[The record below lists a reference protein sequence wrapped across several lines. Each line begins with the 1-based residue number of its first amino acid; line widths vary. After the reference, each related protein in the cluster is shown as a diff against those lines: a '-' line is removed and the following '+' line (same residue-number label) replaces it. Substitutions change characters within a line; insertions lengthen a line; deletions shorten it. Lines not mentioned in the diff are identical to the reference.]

1 MTRSIWRGA
10 IVAVLV
16 ACGPAVQ
23 PAPVTPVVSG
33 SINTP
38 INPPEGVPPRIP
50 AEFPAGWAYP
60 GGGTATFAEHAMVA
74 SNSRLASEAGA
85 EILRQGG
92 NAVDAAV
99 AVGFALAVTLP
110 EAGNIGGGGY
120 MLIRLANG
128 RTAAID
134 YREIAPGAAYRDMYL
149 DSSGQ
154 LTNAGVVGRAA
165 SGVPGAVAGLT
176 GALARYGTMPLPKVM
191 IPAIR
196 MAAEGIV
203 VDSALVRS
211 IAGKETLIRR
221 FAGVDIFMPGGKPL
235 QVGARFVQ
243 PDLAETLRL
252 IARDGAAGFYRGR
265 VAEQIGA
272 EMQRDCPAGVGARQR
287 ASHAC
292 GLITT
297 RDLEQYQPVWRTPVA
312 STYRHYTL
320 MSMPPSSSG
329 GITLI
334 ETLNILEPF
343 AALPPFG
350 SANYFHL
357 VASAFQRAFIDRN
370 ARLGDPSFVSVP
382 VEQLTSKD
390 YARQLQKTIALDH
403 ATPTAEIP
411 AVASE
416 GNETTHY
423 SVVDRQGNAVATT
436 TTLNSL
442 YGSGVLIRGAGFFM
456 NDEMDDFMSQPGKP
470 NQFGLVQGESN
481 AIAPGK
487 RMLSAM
493 SPTIVLDPEGK
504 VLLVLGARGGPRII
518 TSVAQVILNVID
530 NRMSLADAMSA
541 PRIHHQALP
550 DTLRYER
557 GGFDSA
563 TIRRLQDMGYGA
575 APQALNEAKV
585 TAIMRVRGGYVGMD
599 DPRSTGAAVGY

>member
-1 MTRSIWRGA
+1 
-10 IVAVLV
+10 
-16 ACGPAVQ
+16 
-23 PAPVTPVVSG
+23 
-33 SINTP
+33 
-38 INPPEGVPPRIP
+38 
-50 AEFPAGWAYP
+50 
-60 GGGTATFAEHAMVA
+60 MVA
-74 SNSRLASEAGA
+74 SNSPIASEAGV

-99 AVGFALAVTLP
+99 AVGFALAVALP

-128 RTAAID
+128 STAAID
-134 YREIAPGAAYRDMYL
+134 YREMAPAAAYRDMYL
-149 DSSGQ
+149 DSAGQ
-154 LTNAGVVGRAA
+154 LTNAGIVGRAA

-176 GALARYGTMPLPKVM
+176 AALARFGTMPLLKVM
-191 IPAIR
+191 APAIR

-203 VDSALVRS
+203 VDSVLIRS
-211 IAGKETLIRR
+211 VAGKETLISR
-221 FAGVDIFMPGGKPL
+221 FAGADIFIPGGKPL
-235 QVGARFVQ
+235 QVGARLVQ
-243 PDLAETLRL
+243 PELAETLRL
-252 IARDGAAGFYRGR
+252 IARNGAAGFYRGP
-265 VAEQIGA
+265 VAQKITA
-272 EMQRDCPAGVGARQR
+272 EMQRECPAGVASRQR
-287 ASHAC
+287 GSHAC
-292 GLITT
+292 GLITS
-297 RDLEQYQPVWRTPVA
+297 RDLEQYQPAWRTPVV

-350 SANYFHL
+350 SATYFHL

-370 ARLGDPSFVSVP
+370 AKLGDPSFVSVP
-382 VEQLTSKD
+382 IEQLTSKS
-390 YARQLQKTIALDH
+390 YAGRLQKAIPLDH
-403 ATPTAEIP
+403 ATPTAGIP
-411 AVASE
+411 AAPSE

-423 SVVDRQGNAVATT
+423 SVVDGQGNAVATT

-442 YGSGVLIRGAGFFM
+442 YGSGVLVRGAGFFM
-456 NDEMDDFMSQPGKP
+456 NDEMDDFASQPGKP

-518 TSVAQVILNVID
+518 TSVAQVILNVIN

-557 GGFDSA
+557 GGLDSA
-563 TIRRLQDMGYGA
+563 TIRRLREMGYRT
-575 APQALNEAKV
+575 APQGLGEAKV
-585 TAIMRVRGGYVGMD
+585 SAIMRVRGGFVGMD
-599 DPRSTGAAVGY
+599 DPRSSGAAVGY

>member
-1 MTRSIWRGA
+1 MV
-10 IVAVLV
+10 IVVLA
-16 ACGPAVQ
+16 ACGPAMQ
-23 PAPVTPVVSG
+23 PAPVTPVVPG
-33 SINTP
+33 SINRP
-38 INPPEGVPPRIP
+38 IKSSEGVPPRIP
-50 AEFPAGWAYP
+50 AEFPASWRYP
-60 GGGTATFAEHAMVA
+60 SGASTTFGEHAMVA

-99 AVGFALAVTLP
+99 AVGFALAVALP

-134 YREIAPGAAYRDMYL
+134 YREIAPGVASRDMYL
-149 DSSGQ
+149 DSAGQ

-176 GALARYGTMPLPKVM
+176 AALARYGTMPLPKVM

-203 VDSALVRS
+203 VDSALVGS
-211 IAGKETLIRR
+211 ITGKETLIRR
-221 FAGVDIFMPGGKPL
+221 FAAADILMPGGKPL
-235 QVGARFVQ
+235 RVGARLVQ
-243 PDLAETLRL
+243 PELAETLRL

-265 VAEQIGA
+265 VAQQIVT

-297 RDLEQYQPVWRTPVA
+297 RDLEQYQPVWRTPIS

-334 ETLNILEPF
+334 ETLNILESF

-370 ARLGDPSFVSVP
+370 ARLGDPSFVSIP
-382 VEQLTSKD
+382 VEQLTSKG
-390 YARQLQKTIALDH
+390 YARQLQKTIAPDH

-411 AVASE
+411 TTPSE

-456 NDEMDDFMSQPGKP
+456 NDEMDDFTSQPGKP

-487 RMLSAM
+487 RMLSSM
-493 SPTIVLDPEGK
+493 SPTIVLDPEGN
-504 VLLVLGARGGPRII
+504 VLLVLGARGGPHII
-518 TSVAQVILNVID
+518 TSVAQVILNVIN

-550 DTLRYER
+550 DTLRYEM
-557 GGFDSA
+557 GGLDSA
-563 TIRRLQDMGYGA
+563 ITRRLQDMGYRT

-585 TAIMRVRGGYVGMD
+585 TAIMRVRGGFVGMD